1 MAQGL
6 KGLLEKHMERK
17 SFKESGNS
25 KTEKFREER
34 AIKPLPK
41 EKILKSKYLTF
52 VDKKVMEVLKIV

>member
-25 KTEKFREER
+25 KKHRQYSV
-34 AIKPLPK
+34 K
-41 EKILKSKYLTF
+41 EIEVNKNMKNILTPRFEINVGS
-52 VDKKVMEVLKIV
+52 